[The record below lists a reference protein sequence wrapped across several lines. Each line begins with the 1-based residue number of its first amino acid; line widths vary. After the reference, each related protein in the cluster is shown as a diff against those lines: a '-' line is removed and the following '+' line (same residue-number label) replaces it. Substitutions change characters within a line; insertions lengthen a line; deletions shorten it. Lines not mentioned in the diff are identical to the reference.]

1 MQFQRQGMVSVPV
14 ILSLIFAEILGD
26 IACPLSI
33 LLRGLEALWSPWIGI
48 SAPYPC
54 ATALTLALVLTLAL
68 ALALAPARLTLAL
81 PTRPLHRLDDAS
93 NVDHVEKTKNT

>member
-1 MQFQRQGMVSVPV
+1 MVSVPV

-54 ATALTLALVLTLAL
+54 DTVLALAL

>member
-1 MQFQRQGMVSVPV
+1 MVSVPV

-48 SAPYPC
+48 SAPY
-54 ATALTLALVLTLAL
+54 T
-68 ALALAPARLTLAL
+68 
-81 PTRPLHRLDDAS
+81 PLQHRRVTTFDD
-93 NVDHVEKTKNT
+93 